1 MKKLIENDITLLKA
15 KKTYYYKESGIDARF
30 EMALSPLHRAVWLDD
45 RETVQYLIS
54 RGANFNEKAGI
65 SGDSP
70 LNLAAMRGCTEIAAL
85 LISEGALVNVKESH
99 FGLTPL
105 HRAAFCGYQQIAES
119 LINAGAK
126 IDVRDDKFGDTPLH
140 KAAWKGNRSIIEL
153 LIANGADIN
162 AKANDGKTPSQIFK
176 EKSNDNLSAISLHHP
191 LGILRRYYEF
201 INSKNMKDAYTLN
214 SRRFVS
220 VENLDAFKKDWS
232 NNISVHVEKA
242 EIIKRTTSECLVD
255 VIIIVNDREHTTGKP
270 STVPYGA
277 TVRMVLENDTWLYD
291 GGMFRSISPLKLEYV
306 DGIPSTPI
314 RPYSS
319 HEIAIAFKN
328 IGKSGISGSIIVSFP
343 RNPRITF
350 SPSQKDIRLY
360 NPGDLI
366 LTKKKESIKASD
378 VILELWSENPWNYGD
393 TRIIG
398 FRCESLLEG
407 DFPVRFRAYL
417 KESENKWYSSP
428 STSEVIDQQGFAC
441 YEKILQISKPKE
453 LPIIISSLSPSLSP
467 SPSSSAFTVSSPTQ
481 FSPTPASPTQSLS
494 LNPSPS
500 DVPENEGH
508 RVLWPLCGGLI
519 VVTIIGVLI
528 YLHHHNKKRHTALP
542 TASTPA
548 TPATRTAPPATSPAA
563 TPPVQPSPTPT
574 ATPSSTSTSMP
585 PPGPPVSFPI
595 RNPYVAGNPI
605 IDGALFFGRQD
616 IFDFIC
622 EKITQADTG
631 TAIVIY
637 GGRRTGKTSV
647 LCQIMNGRLGEGFVP
662 VYNDLQEMAD
672 IDTHEFFER
681 LQDNILK
688 SLNHAGMLVVHK
700 DFSKKDLNPYQLF
713 DHLLDNTE
721 RALKH
726 KSHKHYLLMLI
737 DEYEILGNKVEKGH
751 LSDEV
756 FNYMRAIMQNRSRI
770 SFIFTGTRQLEL
782 LKGLHWPLMFNT
794 AIYRK
799 ISFLDEKEA
808 RRLIEVP
815 LAGLVKYDT
824 SAVDRIL
831 RLTWGQPYF
840 IQLICLHIVDIVN
853 QKKVP
858 VITENEVKEAVH
870 LISRH
875 PVPHMIYLWK
885 ECEPEERI
893 VLAALSEIIQNAAAW
908 VTLND
913 LEKIFSD
920 EHITLTPEQ
929 IKTGI
934 NELMNNEYIERT
946 TDDTYRFIIDL
957 LRYWITVEHPLWKTA
972 EEEGF
977 VQK

>member
-1 MKKLIENDITLLKA
+1 MKQLIEDDITLLKA
-15 KKTYYYKESGIDARF
+15 KKTYYYRESGIDARF

-99 FGLTPL
+99 FGQTPL

-126 IDVRDDKFGDTPLH
+126 IDARDDKYGDTPLH
-140 KAAWKGNRSIIEL
+140 KAAWKGNKSVIEL
-153 LIANGADIN
+153 LIAHGADIN
-162 AKANDGKTPSQIFK
+162 AKAHDGKTPFQIAM
-176 EKSNDNLSAISLHHP
+176 EKSKENLSDISLHHP
-191 LGILRRYYEF
+191 LGALRRYYEF
-201 INSKNMKDAYTLN
+201 ISNDKMEDAYALN
-214 SRRFVS
+214 SRLYKS
-220 VENLDAFKKDWS
+220 AKSLDHFKTEWS
-232 NNISVHVEKA
+232 NNISVQVESAK
-242 EIIKRTTSECLVD
+242 IIQLSYSECLVD
-255 VIIIVNDREHTTGKP
+255 IIVIINDKYTDTEKP
-270 STVPYGA
+270 VAEPFGA
-277 TVRMVLENDTWLYD
+277 KVRMVLENDTWRYD

-306 DGIPSTPI
+306 DGIPSTSV
-314 RPYSS
+314 RPDSS

-328 IGKSGISGSIIVSFP
+328 IGESGISGSIIVSFP

-350 SPSQKDIRLY
+350 SPSQKDIRLF

-366 LTKKKESIKASD
+366 FNKKKEHIKASD
-378 VILELWSENPWNYGD
+378 VMLELWSEDPWNSGD
-393 TRIIG
+393 TRIIR
-398 FRCESLLEG
+398 FCCEPLLEG
-407 DFPVRFRAYL
+407 DFPVRFRAIM
-417 KESENKWYSSP
+417 KESENKWHNCPAASQ
-428 STSEVIDQQGFAC
+428 VVDQQGFAC
-441 YEKILQISKPKE
+441 YERILQVAKSKDKP
-453 LPIIISSLSPSLSP
+453 LISP
-467 SPSSSAFTVSSPTQ
+467 SPSTSSTATASTISSPIQ
-481 FSPTPASPTQSLS
+481 LSPPPSSPELSPSSEASPT
-494 LNPSPS
+494 
-500 DVPENEGH
+500 DVPGDERH
-508 RVLWPLCGGLI
+508 KVLWPLCGGLI
-519 VVTIIGVLI
+519 IISITGVLI
-528 YLHHHNKKRHTALP
+528 YRHNKKRYSAKEKLP
-542 TASTPA
+542 QADTKKVPPSKLPLDTPAASSSAPPAAFPA
-548 TPATRTAPPATSPAA
+548 TPPTAPL
-563 TPPVQPSPTPT
+563 
-574 ATPSSTSTSMP
+574 
-585 PPGPPVSFPI
+585 PGPPVLFPI

-605 IDGALFFGRQD
+605 TDGALFFGRQD
-616 IFDFIC
+616 IFDFIR

-631 TAIVIY
+631 TAIVVY

-688 SLNHAGMLVVHK
+688 SLNHTGILVVHK
-700 DFSKKDLNPYQLF
+700 DFSKKELNPYHLF

-721 RALKH
+721 RALRQ
-726 KSHKHYLLMLI
+726 KSRKHYLLMLI

-756 FNYMRAIMQNRSRI
+756 FQYMRAIMQNRSRI

-799 ISFLDEKEA
+799 ISFLEEKEA

-824 SAVDRIL
+824 SAVDKIL

-893 VLAALSEIIQNAAAW
+893 VMAALSEIIQNAAAW

-934 NELMNNEYIERT
+934 NELMNHEYIERT